1 MDEAPSVYPNLNDET
16 LLRLNEINKVEDYFI
31 TDIWETMSEKL
42 GKYVAA
48 FDYIDKTLIVL
59 SATSDGVS
67 IASFTSVIGAPV
79 GIASVSLSF
88 AFSFQES

>member
-16 LLRLNEINKVEDYFI
+16 KIIEDYFI